1 MLLSKEFSND
11 SRVNKETKALVDSG
25 HEITVVM
32 WDRHGKNLIE
42 EISNKVKVIRIRNNL
57 LMKVLSNDLIRNPFW
72 WMAAYKK
79 GLELFKTKKFC
90 FDVVH
95 CHDLDTLPA
104 GVLLKK
110 KLNVKLVYD
119 AHEIFGYMVLRDQTK
134 LVSNFA
140 FLLEKK
146 LLRFI
151 DHLIIAETN
160 YLPYFKKVYYGN
172 ISSILNCENLLTD
185 EYHSP
190 KNDVFTLVYIGVLNK
205 SRFFPNLIHVIGG
218 IKGVKL
224 VIAGKKENMF
234 EEVQN
239 LSKQF
244 SNIQF
249 LGQIPYSEVLH
260 WTLSGDVV
268 LCMINPVDINNK
280 IATANKQ
287 FEAMVCGRPIICTN
301 GTRSGDVTRQ
311 ENCGLVIDYK
321 DEALEEAVK
330 KLRDSPDLCESL
342 GRNALKAALNT
353 YNWKNEEEKLQ
364 SLYNNILKV

>member
-11 SRVNKETKALVDSG
+11 SRVNKEAKTLVDSG

-42 EISNKVKVIRIRNNL
+42 EIINKVKVIRIRNNL
-57 LMKVLSNDLIRNPFW
+57 LMRVLFNDLIRNPFW
-72 WMAAYKK
+72 WRVLYKK
-79 GLELFKTKKFC
+79 CLELFKTKKFC

-95 CHDLDTLPA
+95 CHDLDTLPV

-119 AHEIFGYMVLRDQTK
+119 AHEIFGYMVLRDQIK
-134 LVSNFA
+134 IVSSFA

-151 DHLIIAETN
+151 NYLIVAETN
-160 YLPYFKKVYYGN
+160 YLQYFKKLYHGKITTV
-172 ISSILNCENLLTD
+172 LNCEKLLSD

-244 SNIQF
+244 SNILF
-249 LGQIPYSEVLH
+249 LGQIPYSEVLN
-260 WTLSGDVV
+260 WTLLGDVI
-268 LCMINPVDINNK
+268 LCMINPGDINNK

-287 FEAMVCGRPIICTN
+287 FEAMVCGRPIICTK
-301 GTRSGDVTRQ
+301 GTRSGDVTNQ
-311 ENCGLVIDYK
+311 ENCGLVIDYTN
-321 DEALEEAVK
+321 EALEEAVK

-342 GRNALKAALNT
+342 GRNALKAAINT
-353 YNWKNEEEKLQ
+353 YNWKNEEEKLLN
-364 SLYNNILKV
+364 LYKNILKE